1 MSDSPR
7 RGFTLITLVLAL
19 LAAGVAAALAITFL
33 TSPLDEAS
41 LSTAG
46 VVDRSAGEAVF
57 AAIAAALLTG
67 LVIASLYASWR
78 PSVRVAAR
86 LACAGLITI
95 AGVAAAL
102 ALDPASASLQ
112 ARFGVYAHGEGREV
126 LLSLFTPW
134 VERLATLAW
143 LYAACGA
150 VLLLVTALAALASRA
165 RRHDSLPV
173 ASRTV

>member
-19 LAAGVAAALAITFL
+19 LAIGVAAALAITFL

-46 VVDRSAGEAVF
+46 VVERSAGEAVF
-57 AAIAAALLTG
+57 AALAAALLSG

-78 PSVRVAAR
+78 PSVRVAVR

-95 AGVAAAL
+95 AGLAAAL
-102 ALDPASASLQ
+102 TLDPASASLQ

-150 VLLLVTALAALASRA
+150 ALLVLAVVAALASR
-165 RRHDSLPV
+165 RVRGRQPRSV
-173 ASRTV
+173 AGAA